1 MGTDASCRSN
11 VGLGDCGYCRTAAR
25 ARRAV
30 VVDSNPSC
38 SLAVA
43 ISVAEVA
50 ELARSSHCMEV
61 GLGWLEDEEGSSALQ
76 RSSRLLPCLI
86 YSVVMVE

>member
-1 MGTDASCRSN
+1 M
-11 VGLGDCGYCRTAAR
+11 

-30 VVDSNPSC
+30 VVDSNPSWP
-38 SLAVA
+38 LAVV

-61 GLGWLEDEEGSSALQ
+61 GHGWLEGEEGSSALQ
-76 RSSRLLPCLI
+76 RSSRLLPCWMYI
-86 YSVVMVE
+86 VVMVE